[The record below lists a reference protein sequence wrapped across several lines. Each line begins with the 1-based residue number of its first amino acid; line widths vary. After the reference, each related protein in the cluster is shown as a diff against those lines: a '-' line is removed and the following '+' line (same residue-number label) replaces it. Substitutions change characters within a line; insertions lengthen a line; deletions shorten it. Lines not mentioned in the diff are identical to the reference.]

1 MRFSKDMVVSAAINI
16 LNRDGSDGLTMRAV
30 AAELGTQAATIY
42 NHVTNKDELYSA
54 IADHISE
61 TYDAPPVFS
70 GARDFLI
77 AGAKAT
83 RKMLLT
89 VRDATVVFE
98 NSMPTTPTRMRIISA
113 QMAAYREL
121 GVPDALMMVFPN
133 MVNNYI
139 TAFVADECRAKQFTQ
154 EDFAAF
160 SRSVGITETDA
171 PLWANDFDK
180 AFEMGLEL
188 LFAGL
193 DTLISRTTQT

>member
-1 MRFSKDMVVSAAINI
+1 MRFSKNKVVEAAINI
-16 LNRDGSDGLTMRAV
+16 LNRDGADGLTMRAV

-42 NHVTNKDELYSA
+42 NHVANKDELYSA

-61 TYDAPPVFS
+61 TYDMPPVFS

-77 AGAKAT
+77 EGAKAT
-83 RKMLLT
+83 RAMLLT

-98 NSMPTTPTRMRIISA
+98 NSMPTSPTRMKIIA
-113 QMAAYREL
+113 AYMAAYREL

-133 MVNNYI
+133 MVNNYV

-154 EDFAAF
+154 EDFAVF
-160 SRSVGITETDA
+160 TKSVGINGA

-180 AFEMGLEL
+180 AFETGLEL

-193 DTLISRTTQT
+193 DALIDRMAQS